1 MERWKPNRLTGFAR
15 IAFALAV
22 AFAASSA
29 MARADEGNAQNW
41 PNRTIHIRVG
51 SPPGGTTDILARIIA
66 QKLNESL
73 KVPVIVENRGGVVGS
88 LDAAVLAKAA
98 PDDHVFMMVPPG
110 VLSIN
115 QFVYDP
121 VGYDPEADFVS
132 VGLVAEIP
140 NALAVNASLPVKS
153 LADLIALAKSKPD
166 SLSYSSNGLGAS
178 GQLLTELLKM
188 QAGIRMVHVPYKGN
202 GPALVALLA
211 NEVQVNIDNNPQL
224 LAMIN
229 DGKLRALAVSSAQR
243 WTKLPD
249 VPTFAELGYPE
260 LTAQVWYGLIAQ
272 SKIPHAVVVRMN
284 NELNAILKQP
294 ETIARLQQLNFEAT
308 PGTPEAM
315 AQLVRSERERWKKV
329 VETLPLK
336 KK

>member
-1 MERWKPNRLTGFAR
+1 MERFEFKHVIAVVTAIIALTY
-15 IAFALAV
+15 IV
-22 AFAASSA
+22 MASSPGA
-29 MARADEGNAQNW
+29 KAEDSSQNW

-51 SPPGGTTDILARIIA
+51 APPGGTSDIVARIIA

-88 LDAAVLAKAA
+88 LDAAMLAKSA
-98 PDDHVFMMVPPG
+98 PDDHVFMLVPPG

-121 VGYDPEADFVS
+121 VGYEPETDFVS
-132 VGLVAEIP
+132 VGLVGQIP
-140 NALAVNASLPVKS
+140 NALAVNTSMPIKS
-153 LADLIALAKSKPD
+153 LSELIALAKAKPD
-166 SLSYSSNGLGAS
+166 FLSYSSNGLGAS

-202 GPALVALLA
+202 GPALLALLA

-224 LAMIN
+224 LAMIKS
-229 DGKLRALAVSSAQR
+229 GKLRALAVSSAQR
-243 WTKLPD
+243 WTELPD

-272 SKIPHAVVVRMN
+272 SKIPRAVVVRMN
-284 NELNAILKQP
+284 KELDAVLNQP
-294 ETIARLQQLNFEAT
+294 ETIARLQQLNFEVT

-315 AQLVRSERERWKKV
+315 EQLVRAERERWKKV

-336 KK
+336 RN